1 MGDEDGSGRRR
12 NILLLALVLFV
23 GVVAPGLARRAL
35 GVAGYSNL
43 GRIVFVLGYGL
54 MVLTIWYVWIRPL
67 DLTGP
72 SGR

>member
-1 MGDEDGSGRRR
+1 MGDSDGSGRQRSV
-12 NILLLALVLFV
+12 LLIALVLLA
-23 GVVAPGLARRAL
+23 GVVVPGLARRAL

-43 GRIVFVLGYGL
+43 GRVVFVLGYGI
-54 MVLTIWYVWIRPL
+54 MVLILWYVWIRPL

>member
-1 MGDEDGSGRRR
+1 MGDSDGSGRRR
-12 NILLLALVLFV
+12 NVLLIAVVLSV
-23 GVVAPGLARRAL
+23 GIVVPGLARRAL

-72 SGR
+72 PGR

>member
-1 MGDEDGSGRRR
+1 MGDSDGSGRQRSV
-12 NILLLALVLFV
+12 LLIALVLLT
-23 GVVAPGLARRAL
+23 GIVVPGLARRAL

-43 GRIVFVLGYGL
+43 GRAVFVLGYGL
-54 MVLTIWYVWIRPL
+54 MVVILWYVWIRPL